1 MKEALRPNYYSHCR
15 QNNSDIC
22 TAHFLEQGGSKTA
35 RQMVLTATRLRIK
48 LAQRVKD
55 SRGVAVGVG
64 LLHTRNEAS
73 SPPGKRYACVSQKI
87 RMCF

>member
-22 TAHFLEQGGSKTA
+22 TAHFLQQGGSKA
-35 RQMVLTATRLRIK
+35 PRQMALTATPPRIK
-48 LAQRVKD
+48 LTQRVKD
-55 SRGVAVGVG
+55 SRGVALEVG

-73 SPPGKRYACVSQKI
+73 
-87 RMCF
+87 